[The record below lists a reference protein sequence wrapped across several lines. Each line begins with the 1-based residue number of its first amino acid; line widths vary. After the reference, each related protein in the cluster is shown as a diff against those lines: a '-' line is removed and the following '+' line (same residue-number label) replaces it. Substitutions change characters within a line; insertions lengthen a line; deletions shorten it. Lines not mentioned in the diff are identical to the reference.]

1 MTTILTIL
9 LITAGLP
16 VTFLVWKAEK
26 DAAETIKW
34 AKLAHPI
41 TWKERI

>member
-1 MTTILTIL
+1 MTTLLTIL

-34 AKLAHPI
+34 VKLAHPI